1 MGAGQQITAPE
12 GDSQAC
18 QELAPWPGNV
28 AEEAPGNA
36 WGRIRTSEMLQPLCS
51 LVC

>member
-12 GDSQAC
+12 RDSQPC
-18 QELAPWPGNV
+18 QELALWQGNV
-28 AEEAPGNA
+28 AEEAAGNP
-36 WGRIRTSEMLQPLCS
+36 WGRIRTSEMLQPLYS